1 MLIIPP
7 NNCKK
12 ENTASTVMQFENE
25 HKRKNVTNIRE
36 GLRDISIYF
45 NNIGLKFY
53 MAHGRGHISTYRISL
68 VKIIVLAR

>member
-45 NNIGLKFY
+45 NNI
-53 MAHGRGHISTYRISL
+53 
-68 VKIIVLAR
+68 V